1 MSSFPSL
8 TSGAPVNPER
18 PRPTF
23 TPQPVPKNPTLAFLL
38 SLVVPGL
45 GQFYC
50 GKNSRGAW
58 TLVFFLISAGASLW
72 MIPML
77 AGNTGMAVLWGIL
90 FRIAVFLYAFGFLDA
105 YFTAR
110 EMTAGTDPFV
120 PESPRVAAIL
130 NLLTRGFGYFYL
142 GQRKAGFTVFIG
154 LGIFQ
159 RILLSG
165 VNSEGQRG
173 ETAGAVFMELVLAF
187 MAVHAYRL
195 ARENEDEILTT
206 IQPAPRLNAIGG
218 LPTAIPIGLAVVIG
232 AAYLA
237 LCSIGLYMPHYSA
250 IDQTSAHIS
259 QDDQAKEYTNPTYG
273 VLLRAPGSWSL
284 TDQGTKQ
291 FVEARRK
298 DQACA
303 ASLRVIAWSPL
314 LPLSSYAKAL
324 STDLERPENKGGRL
338 GQNEATTLGK
348 SSARDISLILN
359 QEGSEITEHQIVAR
373 EGMGLYI
380 LTTDSLTESASDC
393 KADFE
398 FIRQSVALRK

>member
-8 TSGAPVNPER
+8 TSGAPVNAER
-18 PRPTF
+18 PQPTCA
-23 TPQPVPKNPTLAFLL
+23 PQPVPKNPTLAFLM

-142 GQRKAGFTVFIG
+142 GQRKAGFAVFIG

-159 RILLSG
+159 RIVLSG
-165 VNSEGQRG
+165 ANSEGQRG
-173 ETAGAVFMELVLAF
+173 EAAGAVFMELVLAF

-195 ARENEDEILTT
+195 ARKNEDEILAT
-206 IQPAPRLNAIGG
+206 IQPAPRFNAIGG
-218 LPTAIPIGLAVVIG
+218 LPTAIPIGSAVVIG

-237 LCSIGLYMPHYSA
+237 VCSIGLYMPDYSA

-273 VLLRAPGSWSL
+273 VLMRAPGSWSL
-284 TDQGTKQ
+284 TDQGTRQ

-298 DQACA
+298 DQACV

-338 GQNEATTLGK
+338 GRNEATTLGK

-359 QEGSEITEHQIVAR
+359 R
-373 EGMGLYI
+373 MGLYI

>member
-8 TSGAPVNPER
+8 TSDAPVNAER

-23 TPQPVPKNPTLAFLL
+23 APQPVPKNPTLVFLL

-58 TLVFFLISAGASLW
+58 TLGFFLISAGASLW

-77 AGNTGMAVLWGIL
+77 AGNAGMALLWGIL
-90 FRIAVFLYAFGFLDA
+90 FRIAVFLYTFGFLDA

-110 EMTAGTDPFV
+110 EMSAGTDPFV

-142 GQRKAGFTVFIG
+142 GQRKAGFAVFIG

-159 RILLSG
+159 RIVLSG
-165 VNSEGQRG
+165 ANSEGQGG

-195 ARENEDEILTT
+195 ARKNEDEILAT
-206 IQPAPRLNAIGG
+206 IQPAPRFNAIGG

-237 LCSIGLYMPHYSA
+237 VCSIGLYMPDYSA

-273 VLLRAPGSWSL
+273 VLLRAPGSWTL

-298 DQACA
+298 DQVCV

-338 GQNEATTLGK
+338 GQNETTTLGK

-373 EGMGLYI
+373 KGMGLYI